1 MTASLNLT
9 PAHRLI
15 VLGIPQA
22 HLPARVQVRGFG
34 SRAAGRSW
42 RYCDLDL
49 AIDAG
54 RWLTADETAVLGDA
68 FDESD
73 LPYRVSIV
81 DWQAVAPPFRRL
93 IADQRRALEG
103 PRRRR
108 MR

>member
-1 MTASLNLT
+1 MTVSLDLS
-9 PAHRLI
+9 PAHRRI
-15 VLGIPQA
+15 VLDIQA
-22 HLPARVQVRGFG
+22 HLPARVQVRVFG
-34 SRAAGRSW
+34 SRATGRSW
-42 RYCDLDL
+42 RYSDLDL

-54 RWLTADETAVLGDA
+54 RWPTVDETAVLGDA

-93 IADQRRALEG
+93 IADQRRAFDEG
-103 PRRRR
+103 LRRRR